1 MRIDRDSLRDLFQGY
16 TDSKRPPCRGNC
28 PAFMAIASSFEPSAS
43 IRDKKRIVDHI
54 SACSYCKEEFMLLVE
69 LRKAEADPL
78 SEKGKTLPCPI
89 PHEITKGKGHRHP
102 LLWQYACVLIG
113 LGLAFT
119 SFFVLVQRKELS
131 DVRRTSGAGILTI
144 APEIDQT
151 VSGLIVFRWLAD
163 PDAEYYVL
171 ELFDE
176 ALLPVWASERIRGTQ
191 MKLPPDARS
200 RLEFG
205 QPYFWMITAYAQET
219 AIEESRLARFI
230 ISPQKNPGP

>member
-1 MRIDRDSLRDLFQGY
+1 
-16 TDSKRPPCRGNC
+16 
-28 PAFMAIASSFEPSAS
+28 MAIAGSFEPSAS

-54 SACSYCKEEFMLLVE
+54 SACSYCKEEFMLVVE
-69 LRKAEADPL
+69 LRKAQADPL
-78 SEKGKTLPCPI
+78 AERGGTLPGAI
-89 PHEITKGKGHRHP
+89 RREIARGRGHRHP

-119 SFFVLVQRKELS
+119 SLFVLVHRREPS
-131 DVRRTSGAGILTI
+131 DVYRTPVAGILTL

-151 VSGLIVFRWLAD
+151 VSGPIVFRWLSD

-171 ELFDE
+171 ELFDD
-176 ALLPVWASERIRGTQ
+176 ALLPVWVSERIRGTR

-200 RLEFG
+200 RLEVG
-205 QPYFWMITAYAQET
+205 QPYFWMITAYSQET

-230 ISPQKNPGP
+230 ISRQKSPGP

>member
-1 MRIDRDSLRDLFQGY
+1 
-16 TDSKRPPCRGNC
+16 
-28 PAFMAIASSFEPSAS
+28 MAIASSFEPSAS

-69 LRKAEADPL
+69 LRKAEAEPL
-78 SEKGKTLPCPI
+78 AEAEGTLTCAI
-89 PHEITKGKGHRHP
+89 HREITTGKGHRHP

-131 DVRRTSGAGILTI
+131 DVHRTSGAGILTL

-151 VSGLIVFRWLAD
+151 VSGPIVFRWLAD

-171 ELFDE
+171 ELFDD
-176 ALLPVWASERIRGTQ
+176 ALLPVWASEGIRGTQ

-205 QPYFWMITAYAQET
+205 QPYFWMITAYSQET

-230 ISPQKNPGP
+230 ISRQKNPGP

>member
-1 MRIDRDSLRDLFQGY
+1 
-16 TDSKRPPCRGNC
+16 
-28 PAFMAIASSFEPSAS
+28 MAIASSFEPSAS

-54 SACSYCKEEFMLLVE
+54 SACSYCSEEFILLVE
-69 LRKAEADPL
+69 LRKAEAEPL
-78 SEKGKTLPCPI
+78 AKGGETLPCAIHPD
-89 PHEITKGKGHRHP
+89 ITKGKGHRHP

-131 DVRRTSGAGILTI
+131 DVHRTSGAGILTI
-144 APEIDQT
+144 APEIGQT
-151 VSGLIVFRWLAD
+151 VSGPIVFRWLAD

-171 ELFDE
+171 ELFDD

-200 RLEFG
+200 KLEFG
-205 QPYFWMITAYAQET
+205 QPYLWMITAYVQET
-219 AIEESRLARFI
+219 AIKESRLARFI
-230 ISPQKNPGP
+230 IGRQKNPGP